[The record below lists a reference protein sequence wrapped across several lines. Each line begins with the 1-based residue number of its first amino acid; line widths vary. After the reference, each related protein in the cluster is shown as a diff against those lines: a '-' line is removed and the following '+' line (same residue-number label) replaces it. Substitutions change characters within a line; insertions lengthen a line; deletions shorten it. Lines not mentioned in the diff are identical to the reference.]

1 LKTLGPLTPP
11 PFPDEPEVSASQ
23 PALPPEEPEFHLS
36 DYLQKISRR
45 WKLVV
50 ALVLVCVAGASVKYA
65 ITPKEYRATARIQIE
80 RKSLSPIG
88 GSQNPWLENWWN
100 MEYYPT
106 QYKLLESRGLA
117 ERVVVDLGLADD
129 PYFNPGGEAI
139 SKASVDDLDP
149 EGADAVV
156 LGHLAA
162 RLLGGLQVSPVRNTQ
177 LVDIS
182 YQASSPEFTARVAN
196 GFADAFIDWGISNR
210 TTTAGRASSFL
221 ASQIDALKRDI
232 QDKESKLQSFSRQ
245 SDLIS
250 LDKDSNVVL
259 QRLQALNTDFTEA
272 KADRIEKEARY
283 KELLESPRR
292 DVADSYSNGSISS
305 LMRDQ
310 LKLEREYETK
320 LQTYK
325 PEWPAM
331 VELRAE
337 IEQGREN
344 VTKAISENVE
354 SARQAAYADYQ
365 TAQRQE
371 KTLEKEIEQAKSEL
385 LDQSSDAVELTNL
398 QVEIS
403 SSRDLLDKLLR
414 QQSETE
420 VAARLQGT
428 RESNVRIIDR
438 ALVPGGPF
446 KPSLR
451 QSVTMGLGL
460 GVMLGF
466 GCVFLLEYM
475 DRTIKTP
482 EEVERRL
489 RIANL
494 AVIPDV
500 GSVGRS
506 HGSGAYGYGYG
517 QRQRVRKRRGKLA
530 GVRRAVER
538 KDSSSQLDQIELVP
552 HERPRLSVSEAY
564 RGLRTALLLSSAQE
578 LKVVAITSA
587 GSGEGKTATSTNL
600 AVVMAQLGRRVL
612 LIDGDL
618 RKPRLHEVFRIS
630 NRAGLVNVLAG
641 GEDPSEVLATA
652 GVPNL
657 SVIPS
662 GPVPPNPSELLSSDR
677 MRELL
682 RRARGRFDFVIVD
695 TPPVLAVTDATIIG
709 SMTDGVVLCL
719 SAGKVLREDAR
730 TCRDRLVMAEVKILG
745 SVLNRHR
752 ETSTSGRKYY
762 YYEAYTQ
769 DQEERGSAA

>member
-1 LKTLGPLTPP
+1 MP
-11 PFPDEPEVSASQ
+11 Q
-23 PALPPEEPEFHLS
+23 PEEPEFHLS
-36 DYLQKISRR
+36 DYLQKIGRR
-45 WKLVV
+45 WKLVA
-50 ALVLVCVAGASVKYA
+50 ALVLVCVAGSSVKYA
-65 ITPKEYRATARIQIE
+65 MTPKEYQASARIQIE

-139 SKASVDDLDP
+139 SKASADDLDP

-162 RLLGGLQVSPVRNTQ
+162 RLLGGLQVEPVRNTQ

-182 YQASSPEFTARVAN
+182 YQASSPEFAARVAN
-196 GFADAFIDWGISNR
+196 GFADAFIDWGISTR

-221 ASQIDALKRDI
+221 ASQIDALKREI

-245 SDLIS
+245 TDIIS
-250 LDKDSNVVL
+250 LDRDSNVVL
-259 QRLQALNTDFTEA
+259 QRLQALNTDYTEA

-292 DVADSYSNGSISS
+292 DVADTYSNGTIGD

-344 VTKAISENVE
+344 VNKAISENVE

-365 TAQRQE
+365 TALRQE
-371 KTLEKEIEQAKSEL
+371 KTLEQEIEQAKSEL

-428 RESNVRIIDR
+428 RESNIRIIDR

-446 KPSLR
+446 RPSLR

-460 GVMLGF
+460 GLMLGL

-500 GSVGRS
+500 GSATRS
-506 HGSGAYGYGYG
+506 YGTGAYGYGYG
-517 QRQRVRKRRGKLA
+517 QGVRKRRGKLA
-530 GVRRAVER
+530 GVRKGGER
-538 KDSSSQLDQIELVP
+538 KDGTSPLDHIELVP

-564 RGLRTALLLSSAQE
+564 RGLRTALLLSSAEE

-630 NRAGLVNVLAG
+630 NRTGLVNVLAG
-641 GEDPSEVLATA
+641 GEDPSEVLSTV

-657 SVIPS
+657 NIIPS

-719 SAGKVLREDAR
+719 RAGKVLREDAR

-752 ETSTSGRKYY
+752 ESSVSGRKYY
-762 YYEAYTQ
+762 YYEAYAQ
-769 DQEERGSAA
+769 DEEERGSAA

>member
-1 LKTLGPLTPP
+1 LKPLGPLTPP
-11 PFPDEPEVSASQ
+11 PFPDEPEVPGA
-23 PALPPEEPEFHLS
+23 PPVLQAEEPEFHLS
-36 DYLQKISRR
+36 DYLQKIGRR
-45 WKLVV
+45 WKLVA
-50 ALVLVCVAGASVKYA
+50 ALVLVCVAGSSVKYA
-65 ITPKEYRATARIQIE
+65 MTPKQYQASARIQIE

-129 PYFNPGGEAI
+129 SYFNPGGEAI
-139 SKASVDDLDP
+139 SKASADDLDP

-162 RLLGGLQVSPVRNTQ
+162 RLLGGLRVAPVHNTQ

-182 YQASSPEFTARVAN
+182 YQASSPEFAARVAN
-196 GFADAFIDWGISNR
+196 GFADAFIDWGISTR

-221 ASQIDALKRDI
+221 ASQIDALKREI
-232 QDKESKLQSFSRQ
+232 QDKESKLQSFSRRT
-245 SDLIS
+245 DIIS
-250 LDKDSNVVL
+250 LDRNSNVVL
-259 QRLQALNTDFTEA
+259 QRLQALNTDYTEA

-292 DVADSYSNGSISS
+292 DVADSYSNGSIGD

-337 IEQGREN
+337 IDQGREN
-344 VTKAISENVE
+344 LNKAISENVE

-365 TAQRQE
+365 TALRQE
-371 KTLEKEIEQAKSEL
+371 KTLEKEIEQAKGEL

-428 RESNVRIIDR
+428 RESNIRIIDR

-446 KPSLR
+446 RPSLR

-460 GVMLGF
+460 GLMLGL

-489 RIANL
+489 RVPNL

-500 GSVGRS
+500 GSAGRTY
-506 HGSGAYGYGYG
+506 GSGAYGYGYG
-517 QRQRVRKRRGKLA
+517 QGVRKRRGKLA
-530 GVRRAVER
+530 GVRKAADR
-538 KDSSSQLDQIELVP
+538 KDGSSPLDHIELVP

-564 RGLRTALLLSSAQE
+564 RGLRTALLLSSAEE

-641 GEDPSEVLATA
+641 GEDPSEVLATV

-657 SVIPS
+657 NIIPS

-682 RRARGRFDFVIVD
+682 RRARSRFDFVIVD

-719 SAGKVLREDAR
+719 RAGKVVREDAR
-730 TCRDRLVMAEVKILG
+730 TCRDRLVMADVKILG

-752 ETSTSGRKYY
+752 ESSATGRKYY

-769 DQEERGSAA
+769 DEEERGSAA